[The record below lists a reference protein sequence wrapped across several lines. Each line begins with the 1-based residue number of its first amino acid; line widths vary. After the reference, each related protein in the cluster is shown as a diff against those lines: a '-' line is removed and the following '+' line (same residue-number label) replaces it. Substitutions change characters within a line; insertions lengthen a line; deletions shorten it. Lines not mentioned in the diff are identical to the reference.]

1 MRNRNLLSITATL
14 LLLFL
19 FTSCDTDSA
28 TEPGETEFSFNH
40 EINPGQ
46 SAPEFLTDENF
57 ERLVVQVQYMQ
68 GYEPTQQGLNN
79 LKTFLSNRLN
89 KTSITIMEPEEI
101 PASGE
106 SSYTANDIRDLEREH
121 RTQFS
126 SENEI
131 VAYFIVVD
139 GEFSDADVLGIAHFN
154 TSMAL
159 FGPMFDEVS
168 GGIGSPPKEDVET
181 IVMQHE
187 FGHILGL
194 VNNGVDMQNNHQ
206 DTENGRHC
214 DNEECLMNYAFRNA
228 NLFANIFG
236 GNIPELDENCVADL
250 QAAGG
255 K

>member
-89 KTSITIMEPEEI
+89 KTSITIMEPEEV

>member
-1 MRNRNLLSITATL
+1 MRIRNLLSITATL

-19 FTSCDTDSA
+19 FTSCDTDSV

-194 VNNGVDMQNNHQ
+194 VNNGLDMQNNHQ
-206 DTENGRHC
+206 DIENGRHC

>member
-19 FTSCDTDSA
+19 FTSCDTDSV

-89 KTSITIMEPEEI
+89 KTSITIMEPEEV

-214 DNEECLMNYAFRNA
+214 DNEECLMNYAFRTA

>member
-1 MRNRNLLSITATL
+1 MKTRYILSLLTTIL
-14 LLLFL
+14 LILA
-19 FTSCDTDSA
+19 SCDSGSVTD
-28 TEPGETEFSFNH
+28 TDENEFSFDH

-46 SAPEFLTDENF
+46 SATDFLTDDDF
-57 ERLVVQVQYMQ
+57 ERLVIQVQYMQ
-68 GYEPTQQGLNN
+68 GYEPTQEGLQN
-79 LKTFLSNRLN
+79 LESFLSERLN
-89 KTSITIMEPEEI
+89 KSSVTIMEPEEI

-131 VAYFIVVD
+131 AAYFIIVD
-139 GEFSDADVLGIAHFN
+139 GEYSESDVLGIAHFN

-159 FGPMFDEVS
+159 FGPKFNEVS
-168 GGIGSPPKEDVET
+168 NGLGSPSKEDVET
-181 IVMQHE
+181 IVLRHE

-194 VNNGVDMQNNHQ
+194 VNNGVDMQTNHQ

-214 DNEECLMNYAFRNA
+214 DNDQCLMYYAFRKA
-228 NLFANIFG
+228 DLFANIFG

>member
-1 MRNRNLLSITATL
+1 MRIRNLLSITATL

>member
-1 MRNRNLLSITATL
+1 MRIRNLLSITATL

-89 KTSITIMEPEEI
+89 KTSITIMEPEEV

>member
-1 MRNRNLLSITATL
+1 MKIRYTLSLLTTIL
-14 LLLFL
+14 LIL
-19 FTSCDTDSA
+19 TSCDSGSVTD
-28 TEPGETEFSFNH
+28 TEENEFSFDH

-46 SAPEFLTDENF
+46 SATEFLTDDDF
-57 ERLVVQVQYMQ
+57 ERLVIQVQYMQ
-68 GYEPTQQGLNN
+68 GYEPTQEGLQN
-79 LKTFLSNRLN
+79 LESFLSDRLN
-89 KTSITIMEPEEI
+89 KSTVTIMEPEEI

-106 SSYTANDIRDLEREH
+106 STYTANDIRDLEREH

-131 VAYFIVVD
+131 AAYFIIVD
-139 GEFSDADVLGIAHFN
+139 GEYSSSDVLGIAHFN

-159 FGPMFDEVS
+159 FGPKFNEVS
-168 GGIGSPPKEDVET
+168 SGIGSPPKEDVET
-181 IVMQHE
+181 IVLRHE

-194 VNNGVDMQNNHQ
+194 VNNGVDMQTNHQ

-214 DNEECLMNYAFRNA
+214 DNDQCLMYYAFRNA
-228 NLFANIFG
+228 DLFANIFG

>member
-1 MRNRNLLSITATL
+1 MRIRNLLSITATL

-236 GNIPELDENCVADL
+236 GYIPELDENCVADL

>member
-1 MRNRNLLSITATL
+1 MKTRYILSLLITTL
-14 LLLFL
+14 LIL
-19 FTSCDTDSA
+19 TSCDSGSVTD
-28 TEPGETEFSFNH
+28 TDENEFSFDH

-46 SAPEFLTDENF
+46 SASEFLTDDDF
-57 ERLVVQVQYMQ
+57 ERLVIQVQYMQ
-68 GYEPTQQGLNN
+68 GYEPTQEGLQN
-79 LKTFLSNRLN
+79 LESFLSDRLN
-89 KTSITIMEPEEI
+89 KSTVTIMEPEEI

-131 VAYFIVVD
+131 AAYFIIVD
-139 GEFSDADVLGIAHFN
+139 GEYSESDVLGIAHFN

-159 FGPMFDEVS
+159 FGPKFNEVS
-168 GGIGSPPKEDVET
+168 SGIGSPSKEDVET
-181 IVMQHE
+181 IVLRHE

-194 VNNGVDMQNNHQ
+194 VNNGVDMQTNHQ
-206 DTENGRHC
+206 DTDNGRHC
-214 DNEECLMNYAFRNA
+214 DNDQCLMYYAFRNA
-228 NLFANIFG
+228 DLFANIFG

-250 QAAGG
+250 QAVGG

>member
-1 MRNRNLLSITATL
+1 MRIRNLLSITATL

-19 FTSCDTDSA
+19 FTSCDTDSV

>member
-19 FTSCDTDSA
+19 FTSCDTDSV

-89 KTSITIMEPEEI
+89 KTSITIMEPEEV

-194 VNNGVDMQNNHQ
+194 VNNGLDMQNNHQ
-206 DTENGRHC
+206 DIENGRHC

-236 GNIPELDENCVADL
+236 GYIPELDENCVADL